1 VTERRPTVQ
10 RIDDPD
16 EEGPDV
22 RLAEQRDVPRI
33 AATLTIAL
41 ADSRWT
47 RWALPDDGRMQRLT
61 RLHELDAAHRGVA
74 TKTAWVTDDVTAVAV
89 WEPPPDAENTAAL
102 PADVRA
108 ALDRELPYL
117 AADRAPGVRKTA
129 TLVAAARPAEPHWW
143 LLHLGVRPTSRRRG
157 LAAAVLAPVLVR
169 CDTEGTLA
177 GAAVVSWANVRFLR
191 GFGFEVTLETRTTDD
206 ELPLWVL
213 VRQPQRRFPG

>member
-1 VTERRPTVQ
+1 MTGVSPGPTIR

-33 AATLTIAL
+33 AATLTVAL

-61 RLHELDAAHRGVA
+61 RLHELDAGHRGVS
-74 TKTAWVTDDVTAVAV
+74 TGGAWVTDDVTAVAV
-89 WEPPPDAENTAAL
+89 WEPPAGAPGTAPL

-117 AADRAPGVRKTA
+117 AAARASAVGRHGCAHLGRPARRTA
-129 TLVAAARPAEPHWW
+129 LVAGPPRRPSHAR
-143 LLHLGVRPTSRRRG
+143 RQG
-157 LAAAVLAPVLVR
+157 LAAAVLAPALVR
-169 CDTEGTLA
+169 CDADGVAA
-177 GAAVVSWANVRFLR
+177 GAAVFNWANVRFLR
-191 GFGFEVTLETRTTDD
+191 GFGFEVTAELRTADD
-206 ELPLWVL
+206 DLPVWML
-213 VRQPQRRFPG
+213 VRQPLPR

>member
-1 VTERRPTVQ
+1 VTGRRPTVQ

-89 WEPPPDAENTAAL
+89 WEPPAGSAPL
-102 PADVRA
+102 PADVSA
-108 ALDRELPYL
+108 ALARELPYL
-117 AADRAPGVRKTA
+117 AADRWTAVRETT
-129 TLVAAARPAEPHWW
+129 TLTAAARPAEPHWW
-143 LLHLGVRPTSRRRG
+143 LRHLGVRPTARRRG

-169 CDTEGTLA
+169 CDVEGTLA

-191 GFGFEVTLETRTTDD
+191 GFGFEVTLETRTADD
-206 ELPLWVL
+206 ELPVWVL
-213 VRQPQRRFPG
+213 VRQPQRR